1 MKVKELIEQLSKLP
15 EDMEVC
21 CAANGY
27 ESEACPSVDEVEIET
42 MILLYGDYH
51 VADGF
56 PAKKIKDDP
65 KYKVVLL
72 GQNNA
77 QHRV

>member
-1 MKVKELIEQLSKLP
+1 
-15 EDMEVC
+15 MEVC

-27 ESEACPSVDEVEIET
+27 DSEACPSVDEVKIET
-42 MILLYGDYH
+42 MILLSGYYH

-56 PAKKIKDDP
+56 PAENIEDDP

-72 GQNNA
+72 G
-77 QHRV
+77 

>member
-27 ESEACPSVDEVEIET
+27 DSESCPSVDKVKIET
-42 MILLYGDYH
+42 MILLSGDYYA
-51 VADGF
+51 ADGF
-56 PAKKIKDDP
+56 PAENIEDDP

-72 GQNNA
+72 G
-77 QHRV
+77 

>member
-27 ESEACPSVDEVEIET
+27 DSEACPSVDEVKIET
-42 MILLYGDYH
+42 MILLSGDYH
-51 VADGF
+51 VADDF
-56 PAKKIKDDP
+56 PAENIEDDP

-72 GQNNA
+72 G
-77 QHRV
+77 

>member
-27 ESEACPSVDEVEIET
+27 DSEACPSVDEVEIET
-42 MILLYGDYH
+42 MIFISGDYH
-51 VADGF
+51 PAYGF
-56 PAKKIKDDP
+56 PAKNIEDDQ

-72 GQNNA
+72 G
-77 QHRV
+77 